1 MGPKGHG
8 VKMDQLVCV
17 WQGSRFM
24 KVHIKLLNSPKEVR
38 MPLSA
43 HVKTWG
49 FPEMERLIL

>member
-38 MPLSA
+38 MPPSA
-43 HVKTWG
+43 HVKKWG
-49 FPEMERLIL
+49 FPEMESLIL